1 MPEII
6 YYLIFVILIAASL
19 CFIYFFT
26 HSLLY
31 PCVHACTLA
40 CVRREAWPETE
51 TLPLNE
57 STHHK
62 QQRRQI
68 FINFKEK
75 FQGSPSDFDEHGIG
89 SEMPYHDY
97 DRYYDRDN
105 SHNIKDIDLL
115 LHITKNIDSV
125 K

>member
-1 MPEII
+1 M
-6 YYLIFVILIAASL
+6 
-19 CFIYFFT
+19 
-26 HSLLY
+26 
-31 PCVHACTLA
+31 
-40 CVRREAWPETE
+40 RREAWPETE

-105 SHNIKDIDLL
+105 THNRKDIDLL